1 MSKDITELVDI
12 LISEKISVIISE
24 LSDLDSP
31 NGEPFGELMSSL
43 KTYHDIRNEWQE
55 FANF

>member
-1 MSKDITELVDI
+1 MSKEITELVDI
-12 LISEKISVIISE
+12 LISEKISIIISE
-24 LSDLDSP
+24 LSGLDSP

-55 FANF
+55 IANF